1 MTMPKRPQVVF
12 LVDNKRRDLM
22 VAGLIAHQL
31 ERIGI
36 DCALEPLEST
46 FAALA
51 AYEPDM
57 IIFNHLSA
65 SQLMRYSR
73 RLKELGVL
81 VGVLP
86 NEGIGYKEEGLDFL
100 ALKAHSGAHVDLF
113 FCWNEPLAEAVR
125 RNATS
130 ENEVAQVVGIPRFD
144 FYFKPW
150 SRLFQGTVRRSARPQ
165 VLVCTNYVFAK
176 YLELPPSEAEA
187 LFASWAKNIAD
198 FKDYWGAIRTHH
210 ANRGRLFDFLKP
222 LLETGLYDVV
232 LRPHP
237 GEPSSW
243 YADRIAELP
252 EALQERITSEPDRNI
267 TELILGCDVEIS
279 MDTCTTALESWI
291 ARKPTIDLD
300 LQHHPMLTN
309 DIVRPL
315 NVHCTE
321 PASLPALVAE
331 ALAHPDQPQLA
342 EARRAHLERWCHSPD
357 GTAAEGMAKIIANAI
372 AAREPRPP
380 LSPRLTFSDRR
391 KGLKLKLLRAFN
403 LPYNW
408 NPFLPIRGWFRPD
421 ATFIKRTVYAK
432 TIKPSDVRETRRRFR
447 ELTATTKTA
456 E

>member
-1 MTMPKRPQVVF
+1 MTMPKRPRVVF

-22 VAGLIAHQL
+22 VASHVAYQL
-31 ERIGI
+31 ERIGV

-65 SQLMRYSR
+65 SQLMTYSR

-86 NEGIGYKEEGLDFL
+86 NEGIGYKKEGLDFL
-100 ALKAHSGAHVDLF
+100 ALKAHSGAHVDVF

-125 RNATS
+125 RNATAES
-130 ENEVAQVVGIPRFD
+130 EVAQVVGIPRFD
-144 FYFKPW
+144 FYFAPW
-150 SRLFQGTVRRSARPQ
+150 SKLFEGTPQSSPRPK

-187 LFASWAKNIAD
+187 LFTSWAKNIPD
-198 FKDYWGAIRTHH
+198 FEDYWGAIRTHH
-210 ANRGRLFDFLKP
+210 NNRGRLFEFLTP
-222 LLETGLYDVV
+222 LLESDLYDVI

-237 GEPSSW
+237 GEPSNW

-252 EALQERITSEPDRNI
+252 ASLQARISLEPNRNI

-300 LQHHPMLTN
+300 LEHHQMLTN
-309 DIVRPL
+309 EIVRPL

-321 PASLPALVAE
+321 PSALPGLVAD
-331 ALAHPDQPQLA
+331 ALARPDQPEFA
-342 EARRAHLERWCHSPD
+342 EARRAHLARWCHSPD
-357 GTAAEGMAKIIANAI
+357 GTAAEAMAKMVAAAI
-372 AAREPRPP
+372 AARPPRPA
-380 LSPRLTFSDRR
+380 LTPRLTFNDRR

-408 NPFLPIRGWFRPD
+408 NPFLPIRGLLNPT

-432 TIKPSDVRETRRRFR
+432 TIKPSDVREARQKFVQLMQTEERRG
-447 ELTATTKTA
+447 
-456 E
+456 